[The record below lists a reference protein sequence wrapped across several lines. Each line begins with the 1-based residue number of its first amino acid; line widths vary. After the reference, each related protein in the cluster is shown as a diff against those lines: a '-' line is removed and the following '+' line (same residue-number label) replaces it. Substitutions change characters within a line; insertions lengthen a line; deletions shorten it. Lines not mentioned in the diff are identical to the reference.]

1 MESVRRPD
9 TTILTIFG
17 AGGDLTWRRV
27 IPALYNVFLDKL
39 IPEKFAIVGLDI
51 KEMSDKE
58 YRDHLLEGINSFSR
72 RGKAEENQWKEFS
85 SMISYQKA
93 DFTDKDA
100 YRKLGVTLS
109 SKEEKWGSKANRI
122 FYLAVPPRF
131 FEVISENLGQAR
143 LTNNGDTTRVIVE
156 KPFGHDYNS
165 ACELNKVLKSIF
177 KESQIYRIDHFLGKE
192 TVQNILAFR
201 FANALF
207 EPLWNRNYID
217 HVQITVAEQ
226 LGVEHR
232 GSYYEHAGALRDMIQ
247 NHLLQLLCIIAME
260 PPVSFDADEIR
271 NRKVDVLHAMR
282 KFSREEV
289 HHYAVRGQYGQGWIE
304 GRHVKAYREEP
315 GVSKDSNIE
324 TYAAVKFFI
333 DNWRWQNVPFYVRTG
348 KRMTEDSSVITIQF
362 RPVPHQTFP
371 AEAIENWHPN
381 RLILGIQPHKGIRLR
396 MQAKQPGL
404 QMVLG
409 QVDMTFDYSNAYTK
423 QPPEA
428 YETLLLD
435 VMLGDPTL
443 FMRSDQIEAAWN
455 LLMPILELWDKTV
468 PIDFPDYAAGSWGP
482 EEAEALIARDGNHW
496 IMLPLKD
503 GEKEDE
509 ETKKHKE
516 VSKNGK
522 AINQKAGKIKLG
534 EK

>member
-1 MESVRRPD
+1 MESARRPD
-9 TTILTIFG
+9 TTVVTIFG
-17 AGGDLTWRRV
+17 AGGDLSWRKI
-27 IPALYNVFLDKL
+27 IPALFNLYLENLM
-39 IPEKFAIVGLDI
+39 PENFAILGLDI
-51 KEMSDKE
+51 KDIKDDDF
-58 YRDHLLEGINSFSR
+58 RNHLLEGVNKFSR
-72 RGKAEENQWKEFS
+72 RGRADPEQWKKFS
-85 SMISYQKA
+85 SAISYRKA
-93 DFTDKDA
+93 DFTNKDCYKGLA
-100 YRKLGVTLS
+100 SEFSQL
-109 SKEEKWGSKANRI
+109 EEKWKAKTNRI
-122 FYLAVPPRF
+122 FYLAVPPGF
-131 FEVISENLGQAR
+131 FETISQNIGNIHLSNNEESCTRIVI
-143 LTNNGDTTRVIVE
+143 E
-156 KPFGHDYNS
+156 KPFGHDYDS
-165 ACELNKVLKSIF
+165 ACELNTTLKKVF

-247 NHLLQLLCIIAME
+247 NHILQLLCLIAME
-260 PPVSFDADEIR
+260 PPVSFDSDEIR
-271 NRKVDVLHAMR
+271 NRKVDVLHAIR
-282 KFSREEV
+282 KYSREEV
-289 HHYAVRGQYGQGWIE
+289 HRYAVRGQYGPGWVE
-304 GRHVKAYREEP
+304 GKHVNGYREET
-315 GVSKDSNIE
+315 GVSPDSSTE
-324 TYAAVKFFI
+324 TYAALKFFI

-348 KRMTEDSSVITIQF
+348 KRMAESTSLITVQF

-396 MQAKQPGL
+396 IQSKLPGL

-409 QVDMTFDYSNAYTK
+409 QVDMIFDYSNAYKK

-455 LLMPILELWDKTV
+455 LLMPVINLWNKTIPV
-468 PIDFPDYAAGSWGP
+468 DFPDYAAGSWGP

-496 IMLPLKD
+496 IMLPINDSDKD
-503 GEKEDE
+503 NK
-509 ETKKHKE
+509 T
-516 VSKNGK
+516 
-522 AINQKAGKIKLG
+522 
-534 EK
+534 